1 MNQPLMP
8 LFEQIPPP
16 RTLYELLD
24 LYEREI
30 LSQKAPWTIYTTH
43 LIYRRM
49 RVAFGNILLTELTP
63 ELLRAWRDALS
74 ARHSPS
80 TVRRYLYALRG
91 PLTSAVRY
99 YGWLSENPMN
109 KVLFP
114 SDPDGRIRY
123 LSLEE
128 SARLLAACRRS
139 DNPYL
144 YPAVLVALHTGG
156 RKNEVMHL
164 RWRDVDLTQ
173 GVVRFMRTKNGER
186 RAVPVAGAA
195 LASLRTRGE
204 GQRPDAWVFPRHDG
218 LKPILIE
225 SAWQVAKRR
234 AGLVDFH
241 FHDLRHTAA
250 SYLAMSGASLLEI
263 ASILG
268 HRNMKM
274 VQRYSH
280 LSTGHLAEVMKR
292 MTQTFLSSPE
302 ERP

>member
-1 MNQPLMP
+1 VEVAGTPLP
-8 LFEQIPPP
+8 GELKPH
-16 RTLYELLD
+16 TLPELLD

-49 RVAFGNILLTELTP
+49 RVAFGDISLADLTP
-63 ELLRAWRDALS
+63 ELLRAWRDTLR
-74 ARHSPS
+74 ARYGPS
-80 TVRRYLYALRG
+80 TVRRYLYALQG
-91 PLTSAVRY
+91 PLTSAVHY
-99 YGWLSENPMN
+99 YGWLSANPMA
-109 KVLFP
+109 KVQFP

-123 LSLEE
+123 LSPEE
-128 SARLLAACRRS
+128 QGRLLAACRRS

-144 YPAVLVALHTGG
+144 YPAVLLALATGG
-156 RKNEVMHL
+156 RKNEVMFL

-195 LASLRTRGE
+195 LASLRERSVGK
-204 GQRPDAWVFPRHDG
+204 QPDLWVFPRHDG
-218 LKPILIE
+218 LKPIGIE
-225 SAWQVAKRR
+225 SAWQTAKRR
-234 AGLVDFH
+234 AGLTNFH

-263 ASILG
+263 ATILG

-280 LSTGHLAEVMKR
+280 LSTGHLAGVMER
-292 MTQTFLSSPE
+292 MAQSWLPTE
-302 ERP
+302 ERL